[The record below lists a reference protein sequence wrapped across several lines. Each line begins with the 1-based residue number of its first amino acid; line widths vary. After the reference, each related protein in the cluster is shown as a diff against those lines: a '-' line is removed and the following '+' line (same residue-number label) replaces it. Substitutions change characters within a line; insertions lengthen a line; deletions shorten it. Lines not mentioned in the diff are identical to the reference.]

1 MKIERSYEV
10 ETRLYFNSDE
20 EALTAFPFLKDTLK
34 KDVKWVTKTFGKAL
48 FKEDKLL
55 RASYVNI
62 KGKERVYLGYKE
74 PDLGNLCNIRLELDE
89 DITDCIDSDILKL
102 LNSKETIVSPESL
115 NTLLDSLGHEEFM
128 SFNGYNSSGY
138 NKDLGIAFK
147 LLHCDILE
155 YPILLELEKTANSLE
170 ETAVKEKELLELIE
184 SYNLTDRIVR
194 KEPPTLLYEKVVN
207 L

>member
-20 EALTAFPFLKDTLK
+20 EALAAFPFLKDILK
-34 KDVKWVTKTFGKAL
+34 KDLKWVTKTFGKAL

-62 KGKERVYLGYKE
+62 KDKERVYLGYKE

-89 DITDCIDSDILKL
+89 DITGGIDSDILKL
-102 LNSKETIVSPESL
+102 LSSKETKVSPENL
-115 NTLLDSLGHEEFM
+115 DDLLASLGYAEFM

-138 NKDLGIAFK
+138 NKDLDIAFK
-147 LLHCDILE
+147 LMHCDILE
-155 YPILLELEKTANSLE
+155 YPILLELEKTADSLA
-170 ETAVKEKELLELIE
+170 ETATKEKKLLELIE
-184 SYNLTDRIVR
+184 SYNLTNRIVR
-194 KEPPTLLYEKVVN
+194 KEPPTLLYEKVVK